1 MVQADPAVVVDDS
14 PSVAGVVDPR
24 VAPSVEEI
32 PTVITVQVGVEA
44 AAADAVPSAPD
55 PSVQVDHLDSHAVSR
70 CDRNSLGAQV
80 IQYRDEMCRP
90 LVAQA
95 VRAPRR
101 VQAFSVRSARRVLVH
116 RWDPEVPQRQG
127 VLLHLLQVQGLVAR
141 HRCHPRHHARPPCR
155 PRRRVR
161 HQRRRLHRHPLQ
173 QRIQVAVAMQ
183 GRPVL
188 QRRPQDDLHLGR
200 PRFGALIPAETR
212 SRRRTERA
220 CTAARGCAGMPDL
233 REDPFDLLGVE
244 RSWFVDV
251 TRIRA
256 LQARLL
262 AAHHPD
268 RHPSG
273 VAHDDAVA
281 QSARINRAVMILCD
295 PLQRAEALIE
305 LGAGTGGAAALPQD
319 VLLEM
324 LSRRDALTEASTPEA
339 VAQCREWIASERL
352 AQEHAI
358 GVVLSSASVDWS
370 AARQSL
376 AHLRALTRLDED
388 AQRQLAQQRRM
399 QG

>member
-1 MVQADPAVVVDDS
+1 
-14 PSVAGVVDPR
+14 
-24 VAPSVEEI
+24 
-32 PTVITVQVGVEA
+32 
-44 AAADAVPSAPD
+44 
-55 PSVQVDHLDSHAVSR
+55 
-70 CDRNSLGAQV
+70 
-80 IQYRDEMCRP
+80 
-90 LVAQA
+90 
-95 VRAPRR
+95 
-101 VQAFSVRSARRVLVH
+101 
-116 RWDPEVPQRQG
+116 
-127 VLLHLLQVQGLVAR
+127 
-141 HRCHPRHHARPPCR
+141 
-155 PRRRVR
+155 
-161 HQRRRLHRHPLQ
+161 
-173 QRIQVAVAMQ
+173 
-183 GRPVL
+183 
-188 QRRPQDDLHLGR
+188 
-200 PRFGALIPAETR
+200 
-212 SRRRTERA
+212 
-220 CTAARGCAGMPDL
+220 MPDL

-324 LSRRDALTEASTPEA
+324 LSRRDALTEATTPEA

-376 AHLRALTRLDED
+376 AHLRALARLDED